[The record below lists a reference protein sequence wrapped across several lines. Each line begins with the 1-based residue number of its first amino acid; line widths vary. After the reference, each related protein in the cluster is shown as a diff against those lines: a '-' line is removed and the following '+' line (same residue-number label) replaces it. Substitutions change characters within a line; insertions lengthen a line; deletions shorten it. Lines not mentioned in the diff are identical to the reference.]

1 MDNEMVQEK
10 HTPQIRNFVITG
22 SVHEKIEDR
31 NDGLYFYPG
40 KNVVKVTIE
49 IEPGYSSS
57 EVMESL
63 KDMFQRTIQSFQQFL

>member
-1 MDNEMVQEK
+1 MEQQK
-10 HTPQIRNFVITG
+10 HTPHIRNFLTTG
-22 SVHEKIEDR
+22 SVPQKIEDS

-63 KDMFQRTIQSFQQFL
+63 KDIFQRTIQSFQQFL